1 MSELEKVAGA
11 PLEAQTKPE
20 PPPPAAPPT
29 ATTPAPAP
37 APAPQVVTI
46 AEPAPQYMEPPPPA
60 PTPQPSSSQSDAVL
74 DELRQELHKAQQA
87 REALEQRDREMG
99 DRERL
104 QYLRKAGAVGLLTD
118 EQLLQLAPTVDARK
132 AEGRDALASWAE
144 QNAQLFAQQ
153 TPPTPQ
159 ITGEYITSL
168 PTSRHGVF
176 GHDFIKTT
184 IENLKK
190 GGR

>member
-20 PPPPAAPPT
+20 PPPPAAPP
-29 ATTPAPAP
+29 P
-37 APAPQVVTI
+37 APAPQGGTI